1 MKATMTQQILAKK
14 LGIKATDPT
23 LKAGNLVLVEA
34 DTALS
39 NDVTAPVAIDV
50 FNKSGCAL
58 CDSKKVTFVLDHFT
72 PNRDIQS
79 AKQCKI
85 VRDFARANDVKNFFD
100 VGEMGIEHALL
111 PEKGIAKPWDVIIGA
126 DSHTCTYGALGAF
139 STGVGST
146 DIAGIMMSGKI
157 WLKVP
162 SAIRFNLK
170 GKPSASISGK
180 DVILYIIGKIGVDGA
195 LYKSIEFFGEGVKY
209 MTADDRFTICNMAIE
224 CGAKNGVFPIDEIT
238 DEYTKE
244 SCGKTFER
252 FEPCDEDAYEQTI
265 DIDLS
270 AIRPIVAKPHLPSN
284 TEFVDELKE
293 DIKIDQVV
301 IGSCTNGRISD
312 LAQAAKVLE
321 GRHVDK
327 NVRTI
332 VIPATNKIY
341 LEALEKGY
349 ISTFIKGGAIVS
361 TPTCGPCLGGHMGIL
376 ASGEVAVTTTNRN
389 FIGRMGAKDSY
400 IYLASPA
407 TAMASAIAGKIT
419 SADKL
424 ED

>member
-1 MKATMTQQILAKK
+1 
-14 LGIKATDPT
+14 
-23 LKAGNLVLVEA
+23 
-34 DTALS
+34 
-39 NDVTAPVAIDV
+39 
-50 FNKSGCAL
+50 
-58 CDSKKVTFVLDHFT
+58 
-72 PNRDIQS
+72 
-79 AKQCKI
+79 
-85 VRDFARANDVKNFFD
+85 
-100 VGEMGIEHALL
+100 
-111 PEKGIAKPWDVIIGA
+111 
-126 DSHTCTYGALGAF
+126 
-139 STGVGST
+139 
-146 DIAGIMMSGKI
+146 
-157 WLKVP
+157 
-162 SAIRFNLK
+162 
-170 GKPSASISGK
+170 
-180 DVILYIIGKIGVDGA
+180 
-195 LYKSIEFFGEGVKY
+195 

-224 CGAKNGVFPIDEIT
+224 CGAKNGVFPIDETT

-244 SCGKTFER
+244 SCGKTFDR
-252 FEPCDEDAYEQTI
+252 FETPDADAYEQTI

-301 IGSCTNGRISD
+301 IGSCTNGRLSD

-321 GRHVDK
+321 GRKVNK

-341 LEALEKGY
+341 LQALEKGY

-376 ASGEVAVTTTNRN
+376 ASGEVAITTTNRN

-407 TAMASAIAGKIT
+407 TAMASAIAGKII